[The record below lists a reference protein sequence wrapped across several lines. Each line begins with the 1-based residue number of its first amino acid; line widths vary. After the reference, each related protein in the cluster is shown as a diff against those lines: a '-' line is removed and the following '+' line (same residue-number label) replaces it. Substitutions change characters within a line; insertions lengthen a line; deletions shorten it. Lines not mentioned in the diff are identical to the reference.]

1 MTAHST
7 PATVLAFDFG
17 TRRVGVAL
25 GNTLTRSARPLTTID
40 EERSEPRFAAIAAL
54 IDEWQP
60 GLLVVGVPVHADG
73 TAHALTARAQR
84 FARQL
89 HGRFGVEVA
98 LADERFTT
106 QAAQSVQDEGGS
118 PGRGGRAVRDQIAAQ
133 LILQE
138 WFDERVA

>member
-1 MTAHST
+1 M
-7 PATVLAFDFG
+7 LAFDFG

-40 EERSEPRFAAIAAL
+40 EERGEPRFAAIAAL
-54 IDEWQP
+54 IEEWQP
-60 GLLVVGVPVHADG
+60 DLLVVGVPVHADG

-106 QAAQSVQDEGGS
+106 QAAQSVQDEGGA
-118 PGRGGRAVRDQIAAQ
+118 PGRRGRAARDQIAAQ
-133 LILQE
+133 LILQG
-138 WFDERVA
+138 WFDERA